1 MGARQ
6 FVRAEETTVL
16 PETATSPVQ
25 RFELATNDVDRA
37 HEALRETYS
46 DHQVQ
51 VRGDPEHFAYRQ
63 LTAVADPL
71 AADQVEHSMSVT
83 VTAEPLPCL
92 TSLLV
97 VHGKLAIRAGRE
109 EAALR
114 PGDVALPRLGM
125 PLSAEWDDL
134 RVHVVR
140 MPLAEV
146 ARIAAERWG
155 TDAAAFRFERM
166 TPVSAELGTYWRD
179 TISHVHRAFTEP
191 HPPMASLLLRAALIE
206 LAAAAQL
213 AAFPHSAISAS
224 ELRGPG
230 QVAPSAL
237 RRAVAFIDAHAA
249 EPVTLTQMAT
259 AAGVTGRALQ
269 LAFMRHYDITP
280 TGYLRRVRL
289 ERAHR
294 ELRDADPLD
303 GTTVGAVAR
312 RWGWA
317 NPSHFAATYRETY
330 GQVPRHTLRT

>member
-1 MGARQ
+1 
-6 FVRAEETTVL
+6 VL
-16 PETATSPVQ
+16 LDPPMSPLQ
-25 RFELATNDVDRA
+25 RFELVTNDIDRA

-46 DHQVQ
+46 GHEVQ
-51 VRGDPEHFAYRQ
+51 LRGEVEHFAYRQ
-63 LTAVADPL
+63 LTAAAGPL
-71 AADQVEHSMSVT
+71 AADQIEHSLNVA

-97 VHGKLAIRAGRE
+97 VHGHLAIRAGRE
-109 EAALR
+109 ETALG
-114 PGDVALPRLGM
+114 PGDVALPRLGV
-125 PLSAEWDDL
+125 PLSADWDDL
-134 RVHVVR
+134 RVQVVR

-166 TPVSAELGTYWRD
+166 TPVSAEMSTYWRD
-179 TISHVHRAFTEP
+179 TIAYLHRAFADP
-191 HPPMASLLLRAALIE
+191 YPPMASPLLRAALVE
-206 LAAAAQL
+206 FAAAAQL
-213 AAFPHSAISAS
+213 TVFPHTATSAS
-224 ELRGPG
+224 QLRGPG

-237 RRAVAFIDAHAA
+237 RRAIAFIDAHAT
-249 EPVTLTQMAT
+249 EPVTLTQMAE

-294 ELRDADPLD
+294 ELADADPSD
-303 GTTVGAVAR
+303 GTTVAATAR

-317 NPSHFAATYRETY
+317 NPSHFTAAYREAY
-330 GQVPRHTLRT
+330 GQYPRQTLRT